1 MLSVFIFYFLQK
13 VRIFAEKCSTI
24 ILQERMATFKAEVY
38 AHQKKADGTYNIKIR
53 VTHKQRKKYLAT
65 PWYVG
70 KEDLTRSLKLKNQR
84 YIDMV
89 DDVIKRYRSCQT
101 YSTGLRLFLFP
112 SWQNSIKSIER

>member
-1 MLSVFIFYFLQK
+1 
-13 VRIFAEKCSTI
+13 
-24 ILQERMATFKAEVY
+24 MATFKAEVY

-89 DDVIKRYRSCQT
+89 DDVIKRYRTICNNVGE
-101 YSTGLRLFLFP
+101 GLDNMSVEQIVELITAKKEEEHFTLDIVAYTTL
-112 SWQNSIKSIER
+112 NLT